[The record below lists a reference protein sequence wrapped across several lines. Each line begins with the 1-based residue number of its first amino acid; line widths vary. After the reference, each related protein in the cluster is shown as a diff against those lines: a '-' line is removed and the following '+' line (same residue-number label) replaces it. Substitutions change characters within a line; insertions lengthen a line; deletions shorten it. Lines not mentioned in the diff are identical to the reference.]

1 MIVFELCDKSCFE
14 IYYEIKNWAHPK
26 IGINDGF
33 CDVVDKIVLI
43 QYVGDKIMLIQYV
56 GDKSMCMAFRLCQ
69 FWYVG
74 EFFHRYSCPMVM
86 FKFGH
91 QHLKLVTNIGVALDV
106 AFNVALDDGLW
117 IIGYSSFP
125 IKLLDFWYRL
135 LSLPSVGSSR

>member
-43 QYVGDKIMLIQYV
+43 QYVGDK
-56 GDKSMCMAFRLCQ
+56 SMCMAFRLCQ

-74 EFFHRYSCPMVM
+74 EFFHRYSCLMVM

-117 IIGYSSFP
+117 IIAY
-125 IKLLDFWYRL
+125 K
-135 LSLPSVGSSR
+135 